1 MDLGLQEKCVHD
13 QSYDVFPRVRKLWT
27 APSSPSLPTTVDDC
41 RVALRHLAVSL
52 RMSAVSAIVALSA
65 FLYERNIL
73 ISPCG
78 M

>member
-1 MDLGLQEKCVHD
+1 MHA

-27 APSSPSLPTTVDDC
+27 SPAAPSLPTTVDDC
-41 RVALRHLAVSL
+41 RIAIRHLAVSL
-52 RMSAVSAIVALSA
+52 RMSAMVALSA